1 MKRKEIKKTL
11 LKIRDGFYINAELID
26 CIVFVDKHPTNNT
39 PLEKAQYCIFFKRN
53 SHYTWALLSVEEF
66 ENNIKPFI

>member
-1 MKRKEIKKTL
+1 MKKKENKKTL

-39 PLEKAQYCIFFKRN
+39 QLEKAQYCIFFKRN